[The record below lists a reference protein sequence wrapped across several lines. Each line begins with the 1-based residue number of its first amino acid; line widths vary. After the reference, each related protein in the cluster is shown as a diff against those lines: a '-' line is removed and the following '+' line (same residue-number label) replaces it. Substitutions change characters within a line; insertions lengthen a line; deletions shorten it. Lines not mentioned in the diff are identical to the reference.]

1 MNNRDYIKGLLRSN
15 DRKVLLEELER
26 IARRIRYDIVKMVGA
41 EKPGHYGGSCSI
53 ADVIAALYFYKMKTD
68 PENPGWEDRDRLVL
82 SKGHAAIAQY
92 AALAELGYFP
102 ASELV
107 NLKRLGSMLQGHP
120 DFRRT
125 PGIEANTGSLGQG
138 LSISCGMAA
147 GAIIDKK
154 GWRVYCVVGDGEMA
168 EGQIWEAAMAA
179 SYYRL
184 DNLTGI
190 LDCNKLQAT
199 GLVKER
205 FDTNPLPE
213 KWTAF
218 GWKVMEIDG
227 HDMMAIIDALDEAE
241 KVKGKPTMI
250 IAHTVKG
257 KGIPFAEGNASF
269 HHGTMTQE
277 QYDHACR
284 LLCRETSEGEKA
296 GKHGETDKEEKP
308 DKVNG
313 TDKAYGADKE
323 GKAEGG
329 RSWR

>member
-1 MNNRDYIKGLLRSN
+1 MNNRDYVKGLLRLN
-15 DRKVLLEELER
+15 DRKVLTEELER
-26 IARRIRYDIVKMVGA
+26 IACRIRYDIVRMVGA

-53 ADVIAALYFYKMKTD
+53 ADVITALYFYKMKTD
-68 PENPGWEDRDRLVL
+68 PANPGWEDRDRLVL

-92 AALAELGYFP
+92 AALAELGYFS

-147 GAIIDKK
+147 GARIDKK
-154 GWRVYCVVGDGEMA
+154 GWRVYCIAGDGEMA

-190 LDCNKLQAT
+190 LDYNKLQAT

-213 KWTAF
+213 KWIAF
-218 GWKVMEIDG
+218 GWHVMEIDG
-227 HDMMAIIDALDEAE
+227 HDMMAIINALDAAE
-241 KVKGKPTMI
+241 RVKGKPTMI
-250 IAHTVKG
+250 IAHTIKG

-277 QYDHACR
+277 QYDYACC
-284 LLCRETSEGEKA
+284 LLCGKTGEEGKAEKA
-296 GKHGETDKEEKP
+296 GETDKEEKP
-308 DKVNG
+308 YKVFEA
-313 TDKAYGADKE
+313 DKAE
-323 GKAEGG
+323 KAKGG
-329 RSWR
+329 RS